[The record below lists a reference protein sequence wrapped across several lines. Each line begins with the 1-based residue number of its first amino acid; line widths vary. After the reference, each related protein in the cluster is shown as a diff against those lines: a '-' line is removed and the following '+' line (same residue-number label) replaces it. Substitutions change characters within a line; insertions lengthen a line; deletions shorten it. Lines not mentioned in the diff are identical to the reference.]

1 METTDASFNSKQVEL
16 ATYTDFLGSLIAG
29 SRSQCQNIVEKCMGA
44 QLPIRVLYEQL
55 FCRSLYDVG
64 ELWEFNK
71 ISVATE
77 HVATAITEG
86 LMNYLLPR
94 IISQARTK
102 KKAVIASV
110 ENELHQVGAKM
121 VADVFEMHGWDSF
134 YLGANTPTSELVR
147 FVREK
152 SPDVVALS
160 LSVYFNIGQLKK
172 AIEILTHE
180 LDGLPV
186 LVGGQAFRH
195 GGESVVNK
203 YSGVNYISGLEDLES
218 WITGSAK

>member
-1 METTDASFNSKQVEL
+1 
-16 ATYTDFLGSLIAG
+16 
-29 SRSQCQNIVEKCMGA
+29 
-44 QLPIRVLYEQL
+44 
-55 FCRSLYDVG
+55 
-64 ELWEFNK
+64 
-71 ISVATE
+71 
-77 HVATAITEG
+77 
-86 LMNYLLPR
+86 
-94 IISQARTK
+94 
-102 KKAVIASV
+102 V